1 MTLLRD
7 PRSVAATAVCAAVFF
22 LASADRVFTFHVLSV
37 NVRFANFALL
47 AGLLIWIWR
56 LVHGSRSEAVH
67 LAIAWTPFLIVYAV
81 TAVALR
87 ESFPSAVKIGW
98 FGFSFLAAYAWT
110 TLFDHRDVARAYF
123 VCYLAIAAIV
133 LVDFVNAFWRGPDH
147 MIGFG
152 QANDMVTGKLLFRPN
167 AFYYEPSFAAS
178 SLALAWALSMTR
190 MRDAGPRIAG
200 ALAGAGAVALLVMTS
215 RTGWLL
221 ALLAAIALVVF
232 HATSGR
238 PITRRAVRRAA
249 VPAMVGAALLL
260 VVLAVSARND
270 AFEELLDK
278 LSVVQAYER
287 VCPRLAQEYG
297 VDLGCLTG
305 DARRQF
311 VGPGQP
317 VDPDETTEGLR
328 LSAVRN
334 AVATV
339 SEHAWTGMGVPRGTD
354 RLIAPPAVPN
364 LWLEIAVEGGVV
376 ALLAFGFG
384 IGYTLYRLH
393 AFDLRHRDV
402 LIVLVLWLC
411 VGWQFIATFPRLDLW
426 IAFWVVLAW
435 MRGEAK
441 DELVVRGERQSVGLK
456 GFAALE
462 TATR

>member
-1 MTLLRD
+1 
-7 PRSVAATAVCAAVFF
+7 
-22 LASADRVFTFHVLSV
+22 
-37 NVRFANFALL
+37 
-47 AGLLIWIWR
+47 
-56 LVHGSRSEAVH
+56 
-67 LAIAWTPFLIVYAV
+67 
-81 TAVALR
+81 
-87 ESFPSAVKIGW
+87 
-98 FGFSFLAAYAWT
+98 
-110 TLFDHRDVARAYF
+110 
-123 VCYLAIAAIV
+123 
-133 LVDFVNAFWRGPDH
+133 
-147 MIGFG
+147 
-152 QANDMVTGKLLFRPN
+152 
-167 AFYYEPSFAAS
+167 
-178 SLALAWALSMTR
+178 
-190 MRDAGPRIAG
+190 
-200 ALAGAGAVALLVMTS
+200 
-215 RTGWLL
+215 
-221 ALLAAIALVVF
+221 
-232 HATSGR
+232 
-238 PITRRAVRRAA
+238 
-249 VPAMVGAALLL
+249 
-260 VVLAVSARND
+260 
-270 AFEELLDK
+270 
-278 LSVVQAYER
+278 
-287 VCPRLAQEYG
+287 
-297 VDLGCLTG
+297 
-305 DARRQF
+305 
-311 VGPGQP
+311 

-339 SEHAWTGMGVPRGTD
+339 SEHAWTGVGVPRGTD